1 MQKYKHTGIL
11 ISELHTESKQLGT
24 LGNSGEVG
32 VLLMTQRQLRPYTEG
47 K

>member
-11 ISELHTESKQLGT
+11 FSELHTESKKLGT
-24 LGNSGEVG
+24 LRNSEEVG
-32 VLLMTQRQLRPYTEG
+32 VILMTQRQLRPYREG